1 MPRTSDLAPTAK
13 PTREAQQLVTL
24 AQALAL
30 SGSRLEDA
38 YWENLLAGHVSKLL
52 QSKRNRSVESAL
64 DHLAAHDLPAYEIL
78 VEQAETSSESTR
90 IEADGVEYDALLF
103 SAPIVAWTRYRLP
116 DGRLAADL
124 KQTLQAQLQQH
135 IVAEGARLAIL
146 PELVSFDQ
154 MPQSFQDTWNWTRR
168 LGLAALGQGRETS
181 LLKAPPDSE
190 GMLADARFIVGA
202 IVVPKGAA
210 LFRWQSQAE
219 PVSRGQ
225 CLERWAADSSA
236 ALGPLFTG
244 CQFDYVQPDAF
255 YISNREAD
263 RRIRPLA
270 LKAAVAWLSSAAG
283 IEAADL
289 RAVIAGCGETQVE
302 EYRIGFGTR
311 QSSEVVYGCIW
322 PILSKDEAAAES
334 EDGGRIDIPDEIAAE
349 LKELGV
355 ADIRRLPG
363 LYPAEFC
370 EDCGAPYF
378 PNALGEMM
386 HPEVP
391 EEADLGPAHFH

>member
-1 MPRTSDLAPTAK
+1 LA
-13 PTREAQQLVTL
+13 
-24 AQALAL
+24 
-30 SGSRLEDA
+30 
-38 YWENLLAGHVSKLL
+38 
-52 QSKRNRSVESAL
+52 
-64 DHLAAHDLPAYEIL
+64 
-78 VEQAETSSESTR
+78 
-90 IEADGVEYDALLF
+90 
-103 SAPIVAWTRYRLP
+103 
-116 DGRLAADL
+116 
-124 KQTLQAQLQQH
+124 
-135 IVAEGARLAIL
+135 
-146 PELVSFDQ
+146 
-154 MPQSFQDTWNWTRR
+154 
-168 LGLAALGQGRETS
+168 
-181 LLKAPPDSE
+181 
-190 GMLADARFIVGA
+190 
-202 IVVPKGAA
+202 
-210 LFRWQSQAE
+210 
-219 PVSRGQ
+219 
-225 CLERWAADSSA
+225 
-236 ALGPLFTG
+236 PLFTG

-263 RRIRPLA
+263 RRVRPLA

-334 EDGGRIDIPDEIAAE
+334 EDAGRVDIPDEIAAE